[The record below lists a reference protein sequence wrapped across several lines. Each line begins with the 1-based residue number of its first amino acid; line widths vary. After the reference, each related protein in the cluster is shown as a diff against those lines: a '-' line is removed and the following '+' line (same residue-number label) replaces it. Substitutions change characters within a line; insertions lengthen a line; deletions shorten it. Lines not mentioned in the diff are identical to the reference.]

1 MIPQQGANQHNKAF
15 TLLEVM
21 IFTTILS
28 VVLVAAAAFTTR
40 LVYNLH
46 INEHKIYANIYSSEL
61 MEWLSSEREADWTS
75 IYNKASNSPGTTY
88 CVNEDIQLNTTI
100 ADTTVFRVPTVG
112 NPCLFNGITGKVP
125 AIYKREL
132 ILVRNGTNQVV
143 ATVRVSWQERNA
155 TGLATYSDESQA
167 VFTSW

>member
-1 MIPQQGANQHNKAF
+1 MIVQLDAKKYTKGF

-40 LVYNLH
+40 LVYNLR

-75 IYNKASNSPGTTY
+75 IYNAATNSPGTTY
-88 CVNEDIQLNTTI
+88 CVNDDLQLTTTMADIL
-100 ADTTVFRVPTVG
+100 PTAG
-112 NPCLFNGITGKVP
+112 GSCLYNGITGKTP
-125 AIYKREL
+125 TIYKREL
-132 ILVRNGTNQVV
+132 ILVRNGVNQVT
-143 ATVRVSWQERNA
+143 ATVRVSWQERNSG
-155 TGLATYSDESQA
+155 GLATYSDELQA
-167 VFTSW
+167 VYTSW